1 MATLSDYISD
11 YTDMSNSEKEKNYMV
26 FKHVSNILDCFNVDR
41 KTIFLQ
47 NNILSRISEEITDII
62 KLCEL

>member
-11 YTDMSNSEKEKNYMV
+11 YTDKSNSEKEKNYMV
-26 FKHVSNILDCFNVDR
+26 FKHVSNILDLFNVDR

>member
-26 FKHVSNILDCFNVDR
+26 FKHVSNILDLFNVDR